1 MGSFDCYCAICGGS
15 LTGAGAGSADP
26 RALAQRRR
34 RVERK
39 RQALLAGEEPPPDS
53 DSEASG
59 DETEEDFDALEEEYS
74 YDPEL
79 VSEEGLEWLEVVRG
93 LGIDEKTNKAFLS
106 GEGHYME
113 QGCIYVPVG
122 DDEDFTKFSGYN
134 TSDAAFPVH
143 VPCFKL
149 LTWTFTGDLN
159 AEEEIDKDDLRG
171 SFSALEGGKSL
182 DIDHGPIEGAAQ
194 FWESIRG
201 EEFAV
206 TNPIEIPGLS
216 DFLKA
221 KLDSGTF
228 QRPST
233 NRELRPNVVADPFSQ
248 LPYDVLHLVLKR
260 LPGSSV
266 PALAT
271 ASWTVQVATHH
282 SSFWEMMLRREMP
295 WFWELFELLEDER
308 YSKTGCKR
316 LFLWLDKELS
326 VMYGL
331 RGPLMGIANRK
342 RIWGPCLQIREAS
355 CNS

>member
-15 LTGAGAGSADP
+15 LTGAKAGSTVP
-26 RALAQRRR
+26 RALAQRRQ
-34 RVERK
+34 RVESK

-59 DETEEDFDALEEEYS
+59 NESEEDFDVVEEEYS

-79 VSEEGLEWLEVVRG
+79 VSEESSEWLEVVRG
-93 LGIDEKTNKAFLS
+93 LGKDEETEKYERIFSPLPRLGS
-106 GEGHYME
+106 
-113 QGCIYVPVG
+113 IFVPVG
-122 DDEDFTKFSGYN
+122 DDEDFTKLSGYN

-149 LTWTFTGDLN
+149 LTWTLTGDLN

-171 SFSALEGGKSL
+171 NFRALEGGKSL
-182 DIDHGPIEGAAQ
+182 DIDYGPIEGGAQ
-194 FWESIRG
+194 FWDSMAG

-206 TNPIEIPGLS
+206 TNPIDIPGLS

-221 KLDSGTF
+221 KLDSSTF
-228 QRPST
+228 QRHST
-233 NRELRPNVVADPFSQ
+233 NRELRPSMVADPFTRF
-248 LPYDVLHLVLKR
+248 PYDVLHLVLKL

-271 ASWTVQVATHH
+271 ASWSVQLATRHN
-282 SSFWEMMLRREMP
+282 SFWKAMLRREMP

-308 YSKTGCKR
+308 YSKTDYKR
-316 LFLWLDKELS
+316 LFLWLGKELS

-331 RGPLMGIANRK
+331 RGALMGIANRK
-342 RIWGPCLQIREAS
+342 RIWRACLQIRD
-355 CNS
+355 